1 MTTPNGTRTLGLICV
16 IFALLCIAIWIPL
29 DTDTGLIEQVRRRV
43 EIGDALAPT
52 LAAVFI
58 LLGGVVLMLGPHR
71 AEAEGEPVAATLGF
85 AAAMLGVLVAGL
97 LVMLYAGPL
106 ALWLSGAPQEYRLMR
121 GTFPWKYIGF
131 VLGGV
136 LAIGGM
142 ISLAERRATGGA
154 ILIGCGA
161 VLAMIALF
169 DLPFDDL
176 LLLPNG
182 DY

>member
-1 MTTPNGTRTLGLICV
+1 MTPTGTRTLGLICV
-16 IFALLCIAIWIPL
+16 IFAALCIGVWIPL

-52 LAAVFI
+52 LAATFI
-58 LLGGVVLMLGPHR
+58 LLGGMGLILGSGR
-71 AEAEGEPVAATLGF
+71 AGQASDPMGTTLGF
-85 AAAMLGVLVAGL
+85 AAAMLAILVLGF

-106 ALWLSGAPQEYRLMR
+106 ALSLRGEPLEYRLMR
-121 GTFPWKYIGF
+121 DTFPWKYIGF
-131 VLGGV
+131 GLGGV
-136 LAIGGM
+136 LAISGM
-142 ISLAERRATGGA
+142 ISLAERRVTGRA
-154 ILIGCGA
+154 ILISIGA

-176 LLLPNG
+176 LLPPNG